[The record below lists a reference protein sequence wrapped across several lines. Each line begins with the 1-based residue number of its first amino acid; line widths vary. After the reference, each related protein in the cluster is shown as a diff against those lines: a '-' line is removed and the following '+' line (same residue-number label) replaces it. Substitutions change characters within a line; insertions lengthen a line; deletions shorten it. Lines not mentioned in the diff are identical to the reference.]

1 MTDRTMTDITAAR
14 YDVVPVLSGAAD
26 LLTTEGWCQ
35 GEYKNQDGE
44 LCLIGAIKAFTP
56 DSYARRSAAYDYVRK
71 AIKHPDNQFL
81 SDWNDEPR
89 RSAGEV
95 IAVLRKASELA
106 REDLDA
112 A

>member
-56 DSYARRSAAYDYVRK
+56 DSYARRSAATTTCG
-71 AIKHPDNQFL
+71 
-81 SDWNDEPR
+81 R
-89 RSAGEV
+89 RSSIRTPSFSATGTTSRAGPP
-95 IAVLRKASELA
+95 A
-106 REDLDA
+106 R
-112 A
+112 